1 MLGKGKGNGP
11 MEYCNLGRAGVKVSP
26 LWLGTAQFGGRVE
39 AKTAIDLVHAALDTG
54 INVLDTANIYTQ
66 GRSEELVGQAI
77 KGRRGRIVL
86 ASKVYN
92 KVGDGPNDRGSSR
105 YHIMAQIEAS
115 LRRLRTDHL
124 DLYQLHRPDP
134 TTPVEETLRALDDL
148 RRQGKVRYFGTSMF
162 PAWQLCAAL
171 WTSDRL
177 GLAPIVS
184 EQPRYNLL
192 YRGVEAEVLPFCRE
206 YGIAVV
212 PFSPLQRG
220 WLTGKYRRGQP
231 APAGSRFAGAGYDP
245 DDPEHGATFDAL
257 EGLEEIATAKR
268 ATLSQLALAWLS
280 AQPGVTAPIL
290 GPRNLDQLH
299 DNLGALEVTITAEDC
314 ATIDTIV
321 APAANLA

>member
-1 MLGKGKGNGP
+1 M
-11 MEYCNLGRAGVKVSP
+11 
-26 LWLGTAQFGGRVE
+26 
-39 AKTAIDLVHAALDTG
+39 
-54 INVLDTANIYTQ
+54 
-66 GRSEELVGQAI
+66 
-77 KGRRGRIVL
+77 
-86 ASKVYN
+86 
-92 KVGDGPNDRGSSR
+92 
-105 YHIMAQIEAS
+105 
-115 LRRLRTDHL
+115 
-124 DLYQLHRPDP
+124 
-134 TTPVEETLRALDDL
+134 RALDDL

-206 YGIAVV
+206 YGIAVL

-220 WLTGKYRRGQP
+220 WLTGKYRRGEP
-231 APAGSRFAGAGYDP
+231 APAGSRFAAAGYDP
-245 DDPEHGATFDAL
+245 DNPEHGATFDAL
-257 EGLEEIATAKR
+257 EGLEEIAAAKR
-268 ATLSQLALAWLS
+268 ATLSQLALAWLI

-321 APAANLA
+321 APAVNLE

>member
-1 MLGKGKGNGP
+1 MQ
-11 MEYCNLGRAGVKVSP
+11 YRNLGRAGVRVSP

-39 AKTAIDLVHAALDTG
+39 AATAIDLVHAALDAG
-54 INVLDTANIYTQ
+54 INVLDTANIYTG

-77 KGRRGRIVL
+77 KDRRDRIVL

-105 YHIMAQIEAS
+105 YHIMAQIEGS
-115 LRRLRTDHL
+115 LRRLKTDHL

-134 TTPVEETLRALDDL
+134 TTPLEETLRALDDL

-162 PAWQLCAAL
+162 PAWQFCAAL

-206 YGIAVV
+206 YGIAVL

-220 WLTGKYRRGQP
+220 WLTGKYRRGEP
-231 APAGSRFAGAGYDP
+231 APVGSRFAGAGYDP

-268 ATLSQLALAWLS
+268 ATLSQLALAWLI
-280 AQPGVTAPIL
+280 AQPSVTAPIL

-321 APAANLA
+321 APAVNLA

>member
-1 MLGKGKGNGP
+1 MQYRK
-11 MEYCNLGRAGVKVSP
+11 LGRAGVRVSP

-39 AKTAIDLVHAALDTG
+39 AATAIALVHAALDAG

-77 KGRRGRIVL
+77 KGRRDRIVL

-115 LRRLRTDHL
+115 LRRLQTDHL

-134 TTPVEETLRALDDL
+134 TTPLEETLRALDDL

-162 PAWQLCAAL
+162 AAWQLCTAL

-206 YGIAVV
+206 YGIAVL

-231 APAGSRFAGAGYDP
+231 APAGSRLAAAGYDP
-245 DDPEHGATFDAL
+245 DDPEHVAKFDAL
-257 EGLEEIATAKR
+257 EVLEEIAAAKR
-268 ATLSQLALAWLS
+268 ATLSQLALAWLV

-290 GPRNLDQLH
+290 GPRTLDQLH
-299 DNLGALEVTITAEDC
+299 DNLGALEVKITAEDC
-314 ATIDTIV
+314 ATIDRIV
-321 APAANLA
+321 APAVNFA

>member
-1 MLGKGKGNGP
+1 
-11 MEYCNLGRAGVKVSP
+11 
-26 LWLGTAQFGGRVE
+26 
-39 AKTAIDLVHAALDTG
+39 
-54 INVLDTANIYTQ
+54 
-66 GRSEELVGQAI
+66 
-77 KGRRGRIVL
+77 
-86 ASKVYN
+86 
-92 KVGDGPNDRGSSR
+92 
-105 YHIMAQIEAS
+105 
-115 LRRLRTDHL
+115 
-124 DLYQLHRPDP
+124 
-134 TTPVEETLRALDDL
+134 
-148 RRQGKVRYFGTSMF
+148 MF

-192 YRGVEAEVLPFCRE
+192 YRGVEAEVLPFCSE

-220 WLTGKYRRGQP
+220 WLTGKYRRGEP

-257 EGLEEIATAKR
+257 DALEAIAAAKG
-268 ATLSQLALAWLS
+268 ASLSQLALAWLI

-321 APAANLA
+321 APAVNLA